1 MVIYLFNN
9 PTVTGPIKDEKSVQE
24 EGGEDLKFPPPESSD
39 GILEV
44 VCSKTDNR
52 FPSERR
58 ASVPFAKR
66 GYKSAT
72 ADEVFSRRALP
83 TVLTKARQAPP
94 THRRAKPPTASPQA
108 DRTQ

>member
-24 EGGEDLKFPPPESSD
+24 EGGEDLSFPPPPESSD

-52 FPSERR
+52 FP
-58 ASVPFAKR
+58 
-66 GYKSAT
+66 
-72 ADEVFSRRALP
+72 
-83 TVLTKARQAPP
+83 
-94 THRRAKPPTASPQA
+94 
-108 DRTQ
+108 